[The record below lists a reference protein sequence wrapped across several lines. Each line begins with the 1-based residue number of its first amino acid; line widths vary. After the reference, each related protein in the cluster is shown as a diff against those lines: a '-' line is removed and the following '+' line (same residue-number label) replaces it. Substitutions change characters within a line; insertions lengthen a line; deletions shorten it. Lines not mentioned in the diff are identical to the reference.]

1 MNSGTQPKRDDTLIR
16 QAAPG
21 KRVFATGK
29 WTPFLYLSPH
39 LIFFTIFL
47 VLPTIYGIYLSLH
60 NWDLLR
66 PAKFVGLENYLDIF
80 FNKDSID
87 YVEFWNAFW
96 NTIKFVVF
104 AVPFL
109 IIVPLVLALAI
120 NTKTWG
126 SSFFRAIFYAPSL
139 FSVVTVVLI
148 WVWILDTNAGLVN
161 FYVNKFGVSSIPW
174 LTDMPWAWVALV
186 TMTVWWT
193 IGRNL
198 ILFLAGLQDVSEE
211 LIEAA
216 KVDGAGKLIRFWHIV
231 LPGLRGPMLFALVM
245 TTIESFNVFGQPAV
259 ATQGG
264 PGTETKT
271 LIMYI
276 REAAFGSYR
285 MGDAAAMAVV
295 MGAFLVVIS
304 LVQFAMMN
312 RDKWPKRK
320 KVKQEGEA
328 WR

>member
-1 MNSGTQPKRDDTLIR
+1 MNAGTQSKTDSTLTRPVRPSKREKL
-16 QAAPG
+16 
-21 KRVFATGK
+21 KGK
-29 WTPFLYLSPH
+29 WTPYLFLTPH
-39 LIFFTIFL
+39 LIFFSVFL
-47 VLPTIYGIYLSLH
+47 VLPTLYGIYLSLH
-60 NWDLLR
+60 DWDLLR
-66 PAKFVGLENYLDIF
+66 PAKFVGLQNYIDIF
-80 FNKDSID
+80 VNKDSID
-87 YVEFWNAFW
+87 YVEFWNALW
-96 NTIKFVVF
+96 NTVEFVLYS
-104 AVPFL
+104 VPLL

-139 FSVVTVVLI
+139 LSVVTVVLI

-161 FYVNKFGVSSIPW
+161 FYVNKFGVTNIPW
-174 LTDMPWAWVALV
+174 LTDTPWAWIALV
-186 TMTVWWT
+186 TITIWWT

-198 ILFLAGLQDVSEE
+198 IIFLAGLQDISEE
-211 LIEAA
+211 LVEAA
-216 KVDGAGKLIRFWHIV
+216 KIDGAGMLARFWHIV
-231 LPGLRGPMLFALVM
+231 LPGMRGPMLFALVM

-285 MGDAAAMAVV
+285 MGDAAAMSIV
-295 MGAFLVVIS
+295 MGGFLVVVSVI
-304 LVQFAMMN
+304 QFALMN

-320 KVKQEGEA
+320 KAAQEG
-328 WR
+328 